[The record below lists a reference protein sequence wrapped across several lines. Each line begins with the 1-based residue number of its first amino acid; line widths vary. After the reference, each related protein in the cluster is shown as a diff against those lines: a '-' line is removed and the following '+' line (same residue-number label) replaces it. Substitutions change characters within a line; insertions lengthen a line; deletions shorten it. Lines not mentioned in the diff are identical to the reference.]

1 MRLWNGLSIS
11 ATYHISAL
19 AISID
24 AKSACEKGPFYKLFF
39 LILCPKHLFLN
50 YEENWQ
56 YFLESNSI
64 SVPVFSNFLKAF
76 VNGI

>member
-39 LILCPKHLFLN
+39 L
-50 YEENWQ
+50 
-56 YFLESNSI
+56 
-64 SVPVFSNFLKAF
+64 NFMSEAF
-76 VNGI
+76 IFEL